1 MISMDRKELV
11 LAAMAPADGGWFTP
25 VQVQKLF
32 FLIDMNIGANVGG
45 PHFAFTPYHYGPF
58 DADVYREIEDLASRG
73 MAEAYPNESFRMRKF
88 CLTPSGQNEGK
99 RILSKVP
106 ERERDYIERACKFV
120 RETPFAQLVSSIY
133 KAYPDMKVNSVFRE
147 PQ

>member
-1 MISMDRKELV
+1 MMISMDRKELV

-88 CLTPSGQNEGK
+88 CLTLLVRTRANGFCRKCQSESEITSSVLVSLCEKHRLHNWCLQFTK
-99 RILSKVP
+99 RI
-106 ERERDYIERACKFV
+106 RI
-120 RETPFAQLVSSIY
+120 
-133 KAYPDMKVNSVFRE
+133 
-147 PQ
+147 